1 MNSNKTIPPQSL
13 DDWFIALLACPGC
26 DQRHPVTLS
35 ADKSSLLCA
44 CGKYSFPVT
53 DGIPVLLI
61 DSATVLDEKANPD
74 IISDKIVSGE
84 SVRGT
89 ES

>member
-1 MNSNKTIPPQSL
+1 MDSNKTTNTQPL

-26 DQRHPVTLS
+26 EQRHPVTLS
-35 ADKSSLLCA
+35 ADQSSLLCA

-61 DSATVLDEKANPD
+61 DRATVLDENASPD
-74 IISDKIVSGE
+74 TISDVTTRRSE
-84 SVRGT
+84 S
-89 ES
+89 

>member
-1 MNSNKTIPPQSL
+1 MESNKTTTPQPL

-26 DQRHPVTLS
+26 EQRHPVMLS
-35 ADKSSLLCA
+35 QDKSSLFCA

-53 DGIPVLLI
+53 DGIPVLLM
-61 DSATVLDEKANPD
+61 DCATVLDENANPD
-74 IISDKIVSGE
+74 SVSEE
-84 SVRGT
+84 SVRRA

>member
-1 MNSNKTIPPQSL
+1 MDSNRTIGPQPL

-35 ADKSSLLCA
+35 ADKTSLLCA

-61 DSATVLDEKANPD
+61 NSATVLDENANPNTV
-74 IISDKIVSGE
+74 SDVSTRRAE
-84 SVRGT
+84 S
-89 ES
+89 

>member
-1 MNSNKTIPPQSL
+1 MESNNTAESQPL

-26 DQRHPVTLS
+26 PQRHPVSLS

-44 CGKYSFPVT
+44 CGKYSYPVT
-53 DGIPVLLI
+53 DGIPVLLME
-61 DSATVLDEKANPD
+61 SATVLDENADPD
-74 IISDKIVSGE
+74 TVQDAGS
-84 SVRGT
+84 RGT